1 MLATKRLALRRSGM
15 WKTGS
20 ALPTIRVNRRSTC
33 RAALMW
39 WGAALLTA
47 LGPPVQAQR
56 LPLPPEEQD
65 AVNHAIDRG
74 IDYLKSSQFKTGTW
88 AQPKASHEV
97 GYSALPGLTLLE
109 CGVSPRDPIVQR
121 TARFVRAKAATLD
134 TTYELALSI
143 LFLDRLGEP
152 RDKKLIQTLALRLI
166 AGQSATG
173 GWGYKCPLLTPAVH
187 VELLV
192 ALRHLNPPPLE
203 GVPGGGR
210 DPVNMPGIAG
220 RPEDM
225 PAVAASPSRSP
236 GDLLPVGQAPG
247 EGPATKPSDP
257 LRGTAQGG
265 TSGSSLS
272 TPQSKGTGSDLFR
285 EWLGFAKPPSDP
297 PPPAEKQGPKQ
308 TPDGKRDARKDNP
321 NAKDAGLDDKNKDK
335 DGDAKAADGKPAAPR
350 KAYVIPERLRHLPV
364 IQDPELHV
372 LMDPQDKRHELI
384 VSTTDNSNTQFAILA
399 LWTAQRHGVPMQ
411 RSLKLIARRF
421 LTSQNADGTWSYDY
435 VFRGGQ
441 GGSQPMTCVGLI
453 GLAVG
458 HGLANQEA
466 GGPPVRD
473 PRILNGLVALS
484 RFIGQPAE
492 RIGPL
497 PMQNLYFLWS
507 VERVAVLYKL
517 PKIGDKDWYR
527 WGAQILVANQDP
539 KGNWANGQYH
549 GSSPP
554 LDTCLALLFLKRA
567 NLVSDLTA
575 RLPFNAADLNSGV
588 LEKLAPPPSTPTP
601 KTPEPIQKTTAK
613 PEAPKAAEPDTPPS
627 KPTGALSGIPAAPPA
642 DPDVASTG
650 GGKGRWVALGIL
662 LFLLVA
668 GGGLFLVLI
677 LVNRRND
684 EDEEEEAPR
693 KKRKVGKGKRRSKAM
708 PAGSDAGV

>member
-1 MLATKRLALRRSGM
+1 MLGTKRLALRRSGM

-20 ALPTIRVNRRSTC
+20 AIPKIRVDRRLSG
-33 RAALMW
+33 RAVLMW
-39 WGAALLTA
+39 CGVALLIA

-56 LPLPPEEQD
+56 LTLPPEEQD

-74 IDYLKSSQFKTGTW
+74 VDYLKASQFKTGTW
-88 AQPKASHEV
+88 AQLKAPHEV

-109 CGVSPRDPIVQR
+109 CGVPPSDPIIQR
-121 TARFVRAKAATLD
+121 TARFVRSKAASLN
-134 TTYELALSI
+134 TTYELSLII

-173 GWGYKCPLLTPAVH
+173 GWGYKCPVLTPAIH
-187 VELLV
+187 AELLA
-192 ALRHLNPPPLE
+192 ALRHLNPPLE
-203 GVPGGGR
+203 GGLGGGR

-220 RPEDM
+220 RPDNM
-225 PAVAASPSRSP
+225 PAAATNPDRDRGDLPSLAEASSEGPTTKP
-236 GDLLPVGQAPG
+236 GD
-247 EGPATKPSDP
+247 SS
-257 LRGTAQGG
+257 RGTLPDGG
-265 TSGSSLS
+265 SGSSLQTPDS
-272 TPQSKGTGSDLFR
+272 TRNGSDLFR
-285 EWLGFAKPPSDP
+285 DWLGFTKPPPVP
-297 PPPAEKQGPKQ
+297 PPPPEKKGAQQ
-308 TPDGKRDARKDNP
+308 APDGKPDARPDKP
-321 NAKDAGLDDKNKDK
+321 NAKDAGLDDKNNDK
-335 DGDAKAADGKPAAPR
+335 DGRPAAPR
-350 KAYVIPERLRHLPV
+350 KAYVIPERLRLLPV

-372 LMDPQDKRHELI
+372 LKDPQDKRHELI

-399 LWTAQRHGVPMQ
+399 LWAAQRHGVPME
-411 RSLKLIARRF
+411 RSLKLMVRRF

-441 GGSQPMTCVGLI
+441 GGTPPMTCVGLI
-453 GLAVG
+453 GMAVG
-458 HGLANQEA
+458 HGLANREA
-466 GGPPVRD
+466 GAPPVRD

-492 RIGPL
+492 RIGGL

-517 PKIGDKDWYR
+517 SKIGDKDWYR
-527 WGAQILVANQDP
+527 WGAQILVANQDS

-567 NLVSDLTA
+567 NLVGDLTS

-588 LEKLAPPPSTPTP
+588 LEKLAPPPSAPTP
-601 KTPEPIQKTTAK
+601 KTPESIQKTTAK
-613 PEAPKAAEPDTPPS
+613 TEPAKSAEPDPTLS
-627 KPTGALSGIPAAPPA
+627 KPTGAFTGIPAAPSA
-642 DPDVASTG
+642 DSDVASTG
-650 GGKGRWVALGIL
+650 GGRGKWVALGIV

-668 GGGLFLVLI
+668 GGGLLLVLL
-677 LVNRRND
+677 LVNRRTD
-684 EDEEEEAPR
+684 ENEEEEVPR
-693 KKRKVGKGKRRSKAM
+693 KKRKAVKGKRKGKTMA
-708 PAGSDAGV
+708 AGSDAGV